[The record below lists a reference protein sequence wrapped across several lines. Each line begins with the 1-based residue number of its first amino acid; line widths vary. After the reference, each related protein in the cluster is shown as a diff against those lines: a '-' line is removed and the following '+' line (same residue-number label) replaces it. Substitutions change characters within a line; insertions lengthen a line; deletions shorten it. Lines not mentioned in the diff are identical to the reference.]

1 MARQSTQPEVETDL
15 RPGEF
20 AIALVTAA
28 TFFFGGWL
36 GVIPSIWFLYVI
48 LDARVTPEH
57 RRLLVA
63 PVRAAW
69 ALPAQLRALPDQLRA
84 IPAQARALL
93 ADDEPQDDGAGGVRN
108 STGAEFTPVAE
119 AARPPASPVAPSRAG
134 RRASVLAPEQV
145 AADPLF
151 RTLDEEPHRLVIGH
165 TRGGKTTAMHAMVQ
179 SWAHQGQPVYVLDP
193 DAARG
198 SWPGAVEVA
207 GYAEDYDGIGTVV
220 EQLRAIFD
228 ERSELYAEGQRDFE
242 PLHIVADEVHE
253 TIRNVPGA
261 RDFLFET
268 VGRRG
273 AKRGMLLT
281 LGTQGNNVD
290 ELGLESAGV
299 LNNFITAELE
309 RNERGQRRATVYR
322 GNAARKKRVQEFAVP
337 ALTPARDYVRPAPV
351 REAAQLPLPDAPAEH
366 LVRRAEQPAQV
377 AARLAAA
384 PTPMPDLLAELLGQ
398 AAVDPRQAERQRRLE
413 AILAAQQQEPP
424 APLPAQSVTIEREGA
439 QVTVNVVQSA
449 PAAPRRQRK
458 KGGISVEGRRLRL
471 AYIEAARRGDKF
483 DPTYKRLGGSRNEMH
498 ALFAAHKQN

>member
-1 MARQSTQPEVETDL
+1 MAQPQPEVETEL

-20 AIALVTAA
+20 AIALVAA
-28 TFFFGGWL
+28 GTFFFGGWL
-36 GVIPSIWFLYVI
+36 GIFPAVWFLVVI
-48 LDARVTPEH
+48 LNTRATPEH
-57 RRLLVA
+57 RRILLA
-63 PVRAAW
+63 PVRAAR
-69 ALPAQLRALPDQLRA
+69 ALPATVRALPGQLRA

-93 ADDEPQDDGAGGVRN
+93 TDDAETLDKGAVRN
-108 STGAEFTPVAE
+108 PTGAEFTPQPE
-119 AARPPASPVAPSRAG
+119 PEPTRPAAPPTARSSRRPTA
-134 RRASVLAPEQV
+134 VLSPEQV
-145 AADPLF
+145 ATDPLF

-165 TRGGKTTAMHAMVQ
+165 TRGGKTTAMHAMVR
-179 SWAHQGQPVYVLDP
+179 SWAHQGRPVYVLDP

-198 SWPGAVEVA
+198 SWPGAIEVA
-207 GYAEDYDGIGTVV
+207 GYAEDYEGIGTVV

-228 ERSELYAEGQRDFE
+228 GRSELYADGQRDFE

-273 AKRGMLLT
+273 AKRGIFLT

-290 ELGLESAGV
+290 ELGLDSAGV

-309 RNERGQRRATVYR
+309 RDERGRRRATVYR

-337 ALTPARDYVRPAPV
+337 ALTPARDYVRPTPV
-351 REAAQLPLPDAPAEH
+351 RQVEQLPLPEAKAPTAQ
-366 LVRRAEQPAQV
+366 LVRRAEEPAQ
-377 AARLAAA
+377 AA
-384 PTPMPDLLAELLGQ
+384 PRPAPAAEPMPDLLAELLATMSPERAARLQ
-398 AAVDPRQAERQRRLE
+398 A
-413 AILAAQQQEPP
+413 LAPAEPP
-424 APLPAQSVTIEREGA
+424 PAAQSVTVEREGG
-439 QVTVNVVQSA
+439 QVTVNVVQ
-449 PAAPRRQRK
+449 AAPVVSRRQRK
-458 KGGISVEGRRLRL
+458 KGGLNVEGRRLRL